1 MAFLW
6 LSPAKRPKRRG
17 RETAVFVGFI
27 LFVHRQRASAS
38 FPVVLGDFGC
48 DVTRQACR
56 ENSKPPLVTRI
67 ARIGLGTRLR
77 EPVLISCLPKVD
89 HVIKSCNSS
98 LSLFAL
104 EDKETEKLDT
114 NLSFVQHGVAHG
126 A

>member
-17 RETAVFVGFI
+17 GKTAVFVGFI
-27 LFVHRQRASAS
+27 LFVHRQRACSRAS
-38 FPVVLGDFGC
+38 ELFSF
-48 DVTRQACR
+48 
-56 ENSKPPLVTRI
+56 
-67 ARIGLGTRLR
+67 
-77 EPVLISCLPKVD
+77 LPKVD

-114 NLSFVQHGVAHG
+114 SLSFVQHGVAHG
-126 A
+126 AQF